1 MIKNKLLAA
10 SLIGISSTGSA
21 LATER
26 SDYDLQSAQY
36 YQQGIHAG
44 AFTILPKLDFNNE
57 YNSNVFKTDTK
68 NSSGQPAV
76 NPLVDSYIAHFK
88 PGVEARSNWNR
99 HALNLKFDTDL
110 AQYASYPS
118 RSNYN
123 DLKTLVFGR
132 LDVVRD
138 SHLDGA
144 FAYNSV
150 HENRGSPDQISGIGP
165 TFYNTKVMDTSYTHK
180 LNRVSV
186 NAGLNAIRYDYQ
198 DVATSVLDTPL
209 LMSTRNHW
217 EYLPSIRLGYEIQPA
232 YEAFVKFVYKDASY
246 DGLVLSNGAPAT
258 ISNPAYN
265 RNSTGYNA
273 LGGMAFQLTDLV
285 TADASVG
292 YLQRTYEDP
301 LLSKISGVNG
311 FVNLKWLPT
320 KLTTV
325 NGRVSRDINETT
337 QQAVSGVLATGV
349 ALDVEHELMR
359 NIFLM
364 AGADYVNNDYDGYAI
379 NNTPGAANQYNR
391 IDNLYGANVGAKYLL
406 NTHFSTDLS
415 YTYQNRDVN
424 YVNNNY
430 EVNQVMLNLRGAY

>member
-1 MIKNKLLAA
+1 MIKNKLLIA
-10 SLIGISSTGSA
+10 SLIGISGTDSA
-21 LATER
+21 FATER
-26 SDYDLQSAQY
+26 SDYDLKNAQY

-44 AFTILPKLDFNNE
+44 AFTILPTLDFNNE
-57 YNSNVFKTDTK
+57 YNSNVFKKDTK
-68 NSSGQPAV
+68 NSNGAPVAQSLRP
-76 NPLVDSYIAHFK
+76 DSYIAHFK
-88 PGVEARSNWNR
+88 PGLQARSNWNR

-110 AQYASYPS
+110 AQYATLPS
-118 RSNYN
+118 QNNYN
-123 DLKTLVFGR
+123 DLKTQVNGR

-150 HENRGSPDQISGIGP
+150 HEDRGSPDQISGIGP
-165 TFYNTKVMDTSYTHK
+165 TLYNTKVMDTSYTHK

-186 NAGLNAIRYDYQ
+186 NAGLNATRYDYQ
-198 DVATSVLDTPL
+198 DLATSVQGTPL

-217 EYLPSIRLGYEIQPA
+217 EYLPTIRLGYEIQPA
-232 YEAFVKFVYKDASY
+232 YEAFAKFVYKDASY
-246 DGLVLSNGAPAT
+246 DGLVLSNGAGT
-258 ISNPAYN
+258 AYN

-273 LGGMAFQLTDLV
+273 LGGIAFQLTDLV

-292 YLQRTYEDP
+292 YLQRTYEDSR
-301 LLSKISGVNG
+301 LSKISGVNG
-311 FVNLKWLPT
+311 FVNLKWRPT
-320 KLTTV
+320 MLTTV

-337 QQAVSGVLATGV
+337 QQSVSGILATGV

-359 NIFLM
+359 NVFLM
-364 AGADYVNNDYDGYAI
+364 AGADYTNNDYDGYVQ
-379 NNTPGAANQYNR
+379 NNTPGAINQKNR

-406 NTHFSTDLS
+406 NTYLSTDLS

-424 YVNNNY
+424 YLGNNY

>member
-57 YNSNVFKTDTK
+57 YNSNVFKKDK
-68 NSSGQPAV
+68 SVAQSKRP
-76 NPLVDSYIAHFK
+76 DSYIAHFK
-88 PGVEARSNWNR
+88 PGLEARSNWNR

-110 AQYASYPS
+110 AQYATLPNQN
-118 RSNYN
+118 NYN
-123 DLKTLVFGR
+123 DLKTIVFGR

-150 HENRGSPDQISGIGP
+150 HENRGSPDQESGIGP
-165 TFYNTKVMDTSYTHK
+165 TFYNTKVIDTSYTHK

-198 DVATSVLDTPL
+198 DVATLVPGATVQTPL

-217 EYLPSIRLGYEIQPA
+217 EYSPSIRLGYEIQPA

-246 DGLVLSNGAPAT
+246 DGPVLSNGAGTP
-258 ISNPAYN
+258 YN

-292 YLQRTYEDP
+292 YLQRTYQPDSG
-301 LLSKISGVNG
+301 LSKISGVNG
-311 FVNLKWLPT
+311 FINLKWRPT
-320 KLTTV
+320 MLTTV
-325 NGRVSRDINETT
+325 NGRFSRDINETT

-359 NIFLM
+359 NVFLM
-364 AGADYVNNDYDGYAI
+364 AGADYVNNDYQGY
-379 NNTPGAANQYNR
+379 NTQVTTNQYNR
-391 IDNLYGANVGAKYLL
+391 TDNLYGANVGAKYLL
-406 NTHFSTDLS
+406 NTYLSTDLS

-424 YVNNNY
+424 YVGNNY